1 MTAAYADLVAEV
13 GRQRTVLARRQ
24 GQAEQVDAQITALED
39 ELENLLGRAEQL
51 ARVGAM
57 FTTVGEA
64 AQETA
69 RDRVE
74 QLATKALQVIFGDEH
89 QFLLLPGERGGQ
101 ATLELRVRSAYPDG
115 KVVETGVMEARGGG
129 MAAVVGYV
137 LRLVVLLL
145 TPEIRNL
152 LFLDETFAF
161 VSADYEGR
169 VAEFIRQVAD
179 KARVQHV
186 IITHSSA
193 YAEAADEVSRLEL
206 GADGVTVVHRD
217 GAR

>member
-1 MTAAYADLVAEV
+1 MTADYADLVADV

-24 GQAEQVDAQITALED
+24 GQAEQVDAQIRALED
-39 ELENLLGRAEQL
+39 ELENLLGQAEQL
-51 ARVGAM
+51 SRVGAM

-64 AQETA
+64 AQEIA

-89 QFLLLPGERGGQ
+89 QFLLVPGERGGQ
-101 ATLELRVRSAYPDG
+101 ATLELKVRSSYPDG

-186 IITHSSA
+186 IITHSPA
-193 YAEAADEVSRLEL
+193 YAEAADAVSRLEL
-206 GADGVTVVHRD
+206 GADGVTVVHR
-217 GAR
+217 GGG

>member
-1 MTAAYADLVAEV
+1 MTAGYAGLAADV
-13 GRQRTVLARRQ
+13 GRRRRQ
-24 GQAEQVDAQITALED
+24 LDVLSGQAGQVDAQITALED
-39 ELENLLGRAEQL
+39 ELENLLGQAERL
-51 ARVGAM
+51 SRVGAM

-89 QFLLLPGERGGQ
+89 QFLLVPGERGGQ
-101 ATLELRVRSAYPDG
+101 ATLELKVRSAYPG
-115 KVVETGVMEARGGG
+115 GEVIETGVLEARGGG

-152 LFLDETFAF
+152 LFLDETFTF
-161 VSADYEGR
+161 VSAEYEGR

-179 KARVQHV
+179 RARVQHV
-186 IITHSSA
+186 IITHSPA
-193 YAEAADEVSRLEL
+193 YAEAADQVSRLEL
-206 GADGVTVVHRD
+206 GTDGVTVVHR
-217 GAR
+217 GAAG